1 MTWRLGKST
10 TQSWK
15 TRCQSKNFRLSRMS
29 SQGQTRRASEA
40 QVGTNKETHQSAV
53 TPHFRRDVTR
63 QRGNYDSHTPGRY
76 TLPGYNFDAW
86 WRWGAGVILAMI
98 VLRQQMVWTSKGPPQ
113 DVNNMLAMVSLGSEL
128 KYFNA
133 PMEPKPSNPKL
144 ANRCP
149 NVPTD

>member
-1 MTWRLGKST
+1 
-10 TQSWK
+10 
-15 TRCQSKNFRLSRMS
+15 MS

-63 QRGNYDSHTPGRY
+63 QRGNYSFNAAQRTFKANGPHSYDSHTPGRY
-76 TLPGYNFDAW
+76 TLPGYNFDVW
-86 WRWGAGVILAMI
+86 WRWGAGVIFAMI